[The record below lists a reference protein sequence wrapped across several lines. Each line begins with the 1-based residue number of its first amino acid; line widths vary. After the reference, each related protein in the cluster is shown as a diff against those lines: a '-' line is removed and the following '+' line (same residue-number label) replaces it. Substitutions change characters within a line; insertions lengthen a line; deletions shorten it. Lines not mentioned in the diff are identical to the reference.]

1 MAVNYKEQYRPDQ
14 LEPFWPNE
22 IVKMIVVVLCTLA
35 VIMTLATM
43 PVLLEMA
50 GLEGVTHVQE
60 PANPQGATP
69 MGIKP
74 EWYFL
79 AVYQHLRLMPTELF
93 GISGKTLGV
102 LSQGPAV
109 LVILLLP
116 FWYRRGAHRRPGPVY
131 RVAVTSVIFA
141 LLVLTIWGGW
151 PEQVVD
157 GHEKLAPIG
166 MYFRANPFLF
176 VMPVVTVVIF
186 YVMVAHERKAI
197 RRIMD
202 TPPPDFPPDSS
213 PDSPDPQD
221 KESQP

>member
-1 MAVNYKEQYRPDQ
+1 MAVDYKKQYRPDQ

-22 IVKMIVVVLCTLA
+22 IIKMTVVVLCTLA
-35 VIMTLATM
+35 VIMLLATL
-43 PVLLEMA
+43 PVLLEMVGFTGA
-50 GLEGVTHVQE
+50 THVEE

-116 FWYRRGAHRRPGPVY
+116 FWYRRGAHRRPGWMY
-131 RVAVTSVIFA
+131 RLAVTAVMFV
-141 LLVLTIWGGW
+141 LLGLTVWGGW

-157 GHEKLAPIG
+157 GHEHLAPLGEYI
-166 MYFRANPFLF
+166 REHTFLF
-176 VMPVVTVVIF
+176 VMPAVAIVIF
-186 YVMVAHERKAI
+186 YIMIAHERKAI
-197 RRIMD
+197 RRILD
-202 TPPPDFPPDSS
+202 APPPESP
-213 PDSPDPQD
+213 PDSPDQPD